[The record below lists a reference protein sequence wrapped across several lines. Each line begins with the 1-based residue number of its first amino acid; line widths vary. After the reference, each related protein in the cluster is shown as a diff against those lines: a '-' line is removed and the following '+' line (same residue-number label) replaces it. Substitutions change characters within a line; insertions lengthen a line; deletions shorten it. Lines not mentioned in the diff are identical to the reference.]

1 MFEVIWGRSRR
12 RQRSRGRHSTRGSS
26 RRWRSR
32 IGASVTSPVAGR
44 YRGGGRRSTARRT
57 TPVARGCRD
66 EAKGVVILCLAA
78 RCVRVL
84 DAASVRGVVVVAVGV
99 DHFLLH
105 RSPEGIVMRQ
115 NIDTLR
121 SYQYN
126 SIIHC
131 VEMG

>member
-57 TPVARGCRD
+57 T
-66 EAKGVVILCLAA
+66 
-78 RCVRVL
+78 
-84 DAASVRGVVVVAVGV
+84 
-99 DHFLLH
+99 
-105 RSPEGIVMRQ
+105 RSPEGVVMRQ
-115 NIDTLR
+115 KESSFCAWQLDAFAF
-121 SYQYN
+121 
-126 SIIHC
+126 
-131 VEMG
+131 